1 MLSYLHIIFSDLDKD
16 RKFSI
21 FGALTVL
28 AVPSSIVNE
37 ISTFFNQF
45 DGAITF
51 SVIIILNQL
60 ITIRWSLWWSEAV
73 AILNG
78 KALGERE
85 ANKTKLCM
93 KLRVV
98 NSVLLSSGLAAASYY
113 LMSYQV
119 PLFLSDN
126 DFKSIFMATSG
137 LSVLLFL

>member
-1 MLSYLHIIFSDLDKD
+1 MLSYLHIIFSDLDID

-28 AVPSSIVNE
+28 AEPSSIVNE

-98 NSVLLSSGLAAASYY
+98 NSVLLSSGPLLDIYIGIFSLDYEPATLFSYLPPNRHVEY
-113 LMSYQV
+113 
-119 PLFLSDN
+119 FLS
-126 DFKSIFMATSG
+126 
-137 LSVLLFL
+137 